1 MTRETKTLHLPVKA
15 TGITTNEQGSE
26 FGQIEAYGAIF
37 NNIDEGNDRIQK
49 GAFTRTIQNSKS
61 RAKSRQTKYI
71 LPMLWQ
77 HDTHEL
83 IGGWYG
89 ISEDPEGLLCKGE
102 IALATQRGREYY
114 ELAKAGM
121 TDQFSI
127 TYDVPA
133 GGAKYDKS
141 GVRDLTELR
150 LYSVDP
156 VTFAM
161 NDTTYLVGI
170 KAAQKDKPV
179 NKDKDKKKQTKTLME
194 HYQEEMCEDLMEDW
208 QDVYVCSLT
217 GAVMDALTIGDTA
230 ASDIAQALDD
240 FKSLVLDKF
249 VTQAV
254 ECDLPGYLESR
265 SYSSSPADYTMQY
278 GSESR
283 PATSGGWMSRPNSS
297 LAGKAGRAISGT
309 NSDTIQSSIDTLH
322 SVATKAMADMKMH
335 TKAVHTAAD
344 DLATVLQGSEAAY
357 GTDVGKP
364 DAGQEGKS
372 ATSSQYKTRSTPE
385 HSSSHEDTAMAEI
398 TSALASIK
406 RLNTVR

>member
-83 IGGWYG
+83 IGG
-89 ISEDPEGLLCKGE
+89 
-102 IALATQRGREYY
+102 REYY

-161 NDTTYLVGI
+161 NDTTYLVG
-170 KAAQKDKPV
+170 
-179 NKDKDKKKQTKTLME
+179 
-194 HYQEEMCEDLMEDW
+194 
-208 QDVYVCSLT
+208 
-217 GAVMDALTIGDTA
+217 
-230 ASDIAQALDD
+230 
-240 FKSLVLDKF
+240 
-249 VTQAV
+249 
-254 ECDLPGYLESR
+254 
-265 SYSSSPADYTMQY
+265 
-278 GSESR
+278 
-283 PATSGGWMSRPNSS
+283 
-297 LAGKAGRAISGT
+297 
-309 NSDTIQSSIDTLH
+309 
-322 SVATKAMADMKMH
+322 
-335 TKAVHTAAD
+335 
-344 DLATVLQGSEAAY
+344 
-357 GTDVGKP
+357 
-364 DAGQEGKS
+364 
-372 ATSSQYKTRSTPE
+372 
-385 HSSSHEDTAMAEI
+385 
-398 TSALASIK
+398 
-406 RLNTVR
+406 